1 MTHNDNINTMN
12 CDLETGICE
21 MPAVQGFQQNAV
33 KQKPVRLIYFTD
45 PICSS
50 CWGIEPQLRKL
61 KLEYGDYFDI
71 EYKMGGLLASWET
84 YGGSD
89 VANPT
94 DVAQHWEEAGAH
106 YEMPID
112 GDLWL
117 EDPLHSSY
125 PPSIAFKAAQLQGLE
140 KAMNF
145 LRRIKEMIFLEKKN
159 ITKWENLSQAALE
172 TGLDTE
178 RLRSDYE
185 GKAKELFNDD
195 LQLRHELGVRGFPTI
210 FFTDEDDNRFKV
222 YGSKPYENYEQALL
236 KLFPQAAKQTID
248 TSFENLFP
256 HYPTLTTK
264 EFSVLS
270 GKNMIASEKLLNELF
285 AQKKI
290 GKYVSKNGALWT
302 KKVAINAVN

>member
-1 MTHNDNINTMN
+1 MTHNDNINPMN

-21 MPAVQGFQQNAV
+21 MPATQGVQQNDV
-33 KQKPVRLIYFTD
+33 KQKPVRLVYFTD

-61 KLEYGDYFDI
+61 KLEYGDIFNI
-71 EYKMGGLLASWET
+71 EYKMGGLLAGWDT

-94 DVAQHWEEAGAH
+94 EVAQHWEEAGAH

-125 PPSIAFKAAQLQGLE
+125 PPSIAFKAAQLQDEE

-159 ITKWENLSQAALE
+159 ITKWENLLQAALLS
-172 TGLDTE
+172 GLDVQK
-178 RLRSDYE
+178 LKSDCE
-185 GKAKELFNDD
+185 SKAKDLFNED
-195 LQLRHELGVRGFPTI
+195 LQMSKELGVRGFPTI

-222 YGSKPYENYEQALL
+222 YGSRPYENYEQALL
-236 KLFPQAAKQTID
+236 KLFPQAVKQNVD
-248 TSFENLFP
+248 ASYENLFF

-270 GKNMIASEKLLNELF
+270 GKDMAASEKLLNELF
-285 AQKKI
+285 GQKKI
-290 GKYVSKNGALWT
+290 GKYVSKNGALWI
-302 KKVAINAVN
+302 KKVAFNAED